1 MKKIEKKVNRS
12 FTNATPDVLDKVKE
26 NCNTAQYSSVS
37 ARAKRPQNLMWK
49 VATCALAFVLIA
61 VLVVGSVGL
70 YGEYASAATVSLDV
84 NPSIEIKLNNKQKVV
99 SVTPLNTDGEI
110 ILGTMDLRGSN
121 LDVVINALIGSM
133 LRNGYLSDLSNS
145 VLVSVD
151 SSKSV
156 YDSIVQKVTDEITV
170 MLSDNQISAS
180 VLTQW
185 IQSNDAVNALAKQYG
200 ISVGK
205 AQLIH
210 NIASKSTLYTEE
222 QLVSLTVNELGII
235 LGNLN
240 ITDGNLSQS
249 GSSSEKSYIGS
260 DAALAIALNKLGMDG
275 LTATSEGLWVKENKL
290 DFDDG
295 VMVYEVEFVYGKGCY
310 EAKIGAISG
319 QLVSFE
325 CSLNDDYTPGANATK
340 LTQQQIENV
349 ALANANVPSDSAVEV
364 TSKLCGYFR
373 IEAYNV
379 WFEYGDYCYNYEIDV
394 YGNILSSYSR
404 KLMASEADQYLKRSD
419 VESYFLANNT
429 DGFSSLT
436 DLYRLRVQ
444 CKNLTETSTDG
455 DGNTV
460 TTQKFVYQLSFVN
473 GDVQYVYEID
483 ALDKTIRLVSSE
495 EYTDVVD
502 DAYQQ
507 AYPNGGQWHKWED
520 LWNSWHGHGDGPE
533 FGSEFGGQH
542 NGGGNGQGG
551 SQGSNRLTQ
560 EEVKS
565 IVFQYAGVN
574 EADVTRLQMEFEQ
587 EHGMCY
593 YDVEFRCGNYE
604 YEVEVN
610 ANTGSIIKFEK
621 EFDR

>member
-1 MKKIEKKVNRS
+1 M
-12 FTNATPDVLDKVKE
+12 
-26 NCNTAQYSSVS
+26 
-37 ARAKRPQNLMWK
+37 
-49 VATCALAFVLIA
+49 
-61 VLVVGSVGL
+61 
-70 YGEYASAATVSLDV
+70 
-84 NPSIEIKLNNKQKVV
+84 
-99 SVTPLNTDGEI
+99 
-110 ILGTMDLRGSN
+110 
-121 LDVVINALIGSM
+121 
-133 LRNGYLSDLSNS
+133 
-145 VLVSVD
+145 
-151 SSKSV
+151 
-156 YDSIVQKVTDEITV
+156 
-170 MLSDNQISAS
+170 
-180 VLTQW
+180 LTQW

-404 KLMASEADQYLKRSD
+404 KLTASEADQYLKRSD

-429 DGFSSLT
+429 DGFTSLT

-483 ALDKTIRLVSSE
+483 ALDKTIKLVSSE
-495 EYTDVVD
+495 AYTDVVD

-551 SQGSNRLTQ
+551 SRGSNRLTQ